1 MGDAEIESNQIHQ
14 IEPAINPLLITTKKK
29 KKTFINIHCFCERKD
44 AVFHRVIAV

>member
-29 KKTFINIHCFCERKD
+29 KKNIHKYQLLL
-44 AVFHRVIAV
+44 